1 MGKRYILFD
10 LDGTL
15 ADTSKGIYGAF
26 DAAVRELGLP
36 PLGEDARQGLIGP
49 AIKGSFERLYGL
61 SDGEASRAADV
72 FRTYYA
78 QPHYLNAASLYPG
91 VEDAL
96 RSLWEA
102 EYMLGVATNKRED
115 CAEELLASFGIQKL
129 FACTSGSIQ
138 GTFETKDAIVK
149 RCADGM
155 GVTDGSEAVLVGDT
169 NADREAAEANDIDF
183 IAVTY
188 GFGFQLA
195 QDVSGSLGVVD
206 SVTQLESLL
215 GGLNG

>member
-15 ADTSKGIYGAF
+15 ADTSEGIYGAF

-36 PLGEDARQGLIGP
+36 PLEEDARQGLIGP
-49 AIKGSFERLYGL
+49 AIKGSFARLYGL
-61 SDGEASRAADV
+61 SDEEASRAADV

-78 QPHYLNAASLYPG
+78 QPRNLNAASLYPG
-91 VEDAL
+91 VEDVL
-96 RSLWEA
+96 RSLQEA
-102 EYMLGVATNKRED
+102 GYKLGVATNKRED
-115 CAEELLASFGIQKL
+115 CAEELLASFGIQEL
-129 FACTSGSIQ
+129 FVCTSGSIQ

-149 RCADGM
+149 RCVGGM
-155 GVTDGSEAVLVGDT
+155 GVTGSAEAVLVGDT
-169 NADREAAEANDIDF
+169 NADYEAAEANDIDF

-195 QDVSGSLGVVD
+195 QDVPGFLGVID
-206 SVTQLESLL
+206 SMTQLESLL
-215 GGLNG
+215 GDLND